1 MKDQRLGMLTGVV
14 RFSLQHRG
22 TIVAL
27 AAMLLFYGLYTLTK
41 AKYDVFPEF
50 VPPEVTIRVEAPGF
64 SPEQV
69 ERLVTNPVEYAI
81 MGVQG
86 IESLLSSS
94 IQGLSAITVKFRSGT
109 DVYLARQMVAEGL
122 GSLSGQLP
130 EGVTPFISPLTSST
144 GVVLQL
150 GLASE
155 KRSLMELR
163 TIADWTVKPRLLA
176 APGVAQ
182 VQVFGGEVKQL
193 QIQIQPERL
202 VRHNLSLEDVLAVA
216 RKATGV
222 RGAGFV
228 DTENQRIVLQ
238 TEGQSILPDQLGRA
252 VVLHQE
258 GANVTLGN
266 VAKVA
271 EGPEPPVGEG
281 AINGRPGVVLLVT
294 AQYGANT
301 LEVTQS
307 LNRALREL
315 RPTLHEEGID
325 LYPDLFRP
333 ADFIHT
339 AIHNVISALQIGAIL
354 VVIILFLFLFNYR
367 TAAISFTAIPLS
379 LIAAITLLVHLGFT
393 LNTMVL
399 SGLAIAIGEV
409 VDDAVIDVENIF
421 RRLRENH
428 HLKNPQPAFQVVLNA
443 SIEVRSAVVFAT
455 LSVLLVFI
463 PILTLPGLAGRLF
476 APLGIAYILAVLA
489 SLVVALT
496 VTPVL
501 SFWLLGQQD
510 LSEKEPPIVR
520 WSKNRYRA
528 LLLGVE
534 KHPIGVAGGAI
545 CLVAAGLVIFPFL
558 HEEFLPQFREADF
571 IVHMAAAPGTSLEE
585 SQRLGRQVT
594 LQLFKLP
601 SVRVVSQKTGRA
613 KEGSSTRGT
622 NMSEI
627 DAGLKPPAVFSP
639 SEVRRVLAQFPG
651 LEFAVKTFLTERIDE
666 TISGYTAS
674 VVINLFGNDLNVLDQ
689 KGQEIARALRK
700 VRGAVDIQVQSVPGT
715 PQIMVRLRKE
725 ALAHW
730 GFDPVAVL
738 DAIRTAYQGN
748 IVGQIYEGNRVF
760 DVSVILNP
768 QDRKVVT
775 MLRRLP
781 VRNATGAY
789 IRLGEL
795 ADIDETSGRYVV
807 LHNGAR
813 RVQTVTCNVAGRGVG
828 SFVAAAKRQI
838 RSAVSLPAGTYT
850 EFTGTAEA
858 EARSRRDLLVRSSL
872 AGIGIVLLLSMVAG
886 HYRNILLI
894 LLNLPFALVGG
905 VLAALASGG
914 ILSLGS
920 MVGFVTVFGITL
932 RSSIMMFSHYEHL
945 VAVEGMP
952 WGPEAALRG
961 ASERLAPILMT
972 ALVTAFGL
980 LPLAIGSG
988 AAGREIEGPMA
999 IVILGGLITS
1009 TALNLLVLPTL
1020 ALKYGRFGKN
1030 VDDALGNGRSDE

>member
-1 MKDQRLGMLTGVV
+1 LEDDRRGILTEII

-22 TIVAL
+22 TIIAL
-27 AAMLLFYGLYTLTK
+27 SALLLFYGLYTLRS

-69 ERLVTNPVEYAI
+69 EELVTRPVEYAI

-94 IQGLSAITVKFRSGT
+94 IQGLSAITVKFRAGT
-109 DVYLARQMVAEGL
+109 DVYLARQMVGESMATL
-122 GSLSGQLP
+122 AGQLP
-130 EGVTPFISPLTSST
+130 QGVVPFMTPLTSST
-144 GVVLQL
+144 AAVLQL
-150 GLASE
+150 GLASD
-155 KRSLMELR
+155 KRSLMEIR
-163 TIADWTVKPRLLA
+163 TVADWTVKPRLLA
-176 APGVAQ
+176 ASGVAQ

-193 QIQIQPERL
+193 QVQMHPERL
-202 VRHNLSLEDVLAVA
+202 TRYDLSMDDLLAVA
-216 RKATGV
+216 RKATGI
-222 RGAGFV
+222 RGAGFI
-228 DTENQRIVLQ
+228 DTENQRIILQ
-238 TEGQSILPDQLGRA
+238 SEGQSTLPDQLARA
-252 VVLHQE
+252 VLLHRN
-258 GANVTLGN
+258 GAHITLGDVANV
-266 VAKVA
+266 A
-271 EGPEPPVGEG
+271 EAPEPPVGEG
-281 AINGRPGVVLLVT
+281 AVNGRPGVVVLVS

-301 LEVTQS
+301 LEVTRS
-307 LNRALREL
+307 LDQAIREL
-315 RPTLHEEGID
+315 RPALDKEGII

-339 AIHNVISALQIGAIL
+339 AIYNVVSALQIGAIL
-354 VVIILFLFLFNYR
+354 VVIILLLFLFNYR

-379 LIAAITLLVHLGFT
+379 LITAITLLVHLGFT

-421 RRLRENH
+421 RRLRENR
-428 HLKNPQPAFQVVLNA
+428 HLKNPRGILRVALEA

-455 LSVLLVFI
+455 FSVLLIFI

-501 SFWLLGQQD
+501 SLLLLGRQD
-510 LSEKEPPIVR
+510 LPEKDPPVVR
-520 WSKNRYRA
+520 WSKGRYQR
-528 LLLGVE
+528 LLLGAE
-534 KHPIGVAGGAI
+534 KHPRWVVGSTI
-545 CLVAAGLVIFPFL
+545 CLVAVGLVILPFL
-558 HEEFLPQFREADF
+558 HSEFLPQLREADF
-571 IVHMAAAPGTSLEE
+571 IVHMTAVPGTSLEE
-585 SQRLGRQVT
+585 SQRLGSRVT
-594 LQLFKLP
+594 FELLKIP
-601 SVRVVSQKTGRA
+601 SVRVVSQKAGRA

-627 DAGLKPPAVFSP
+627 DANLKPPAVFSP
-639 SEVRRVLAQFPG
+639 SEVRKVLAQFPG

-689 KGQEIARALRK
+689 KGQEIARTLRK
-700 VRGAVDIQVQSVPGT
+700 VPGAVDIQVQSVPGT
-715 PQIMVRLRKE
+715 PQITIRLRKE

-738 DAIRTAYQGN
+738 DVIRTAYQGS
-748 IVGQIYEGNRVF
+748 IVGQVYEGNRVF
-760 DVSVILNP
+760 DVSVMLNP
-768 QDRKVVT
+768 QDRKAVSIIG
-775 MLRRLP
+775 RLP
-781 VRNATGAY
+781 MRNSTGTC
-789 IRLGEL
+789 ISLREL
-795 ADIDETSGRYVV
+795 ADIYETSGRYVI

-813 RVQTVTCNVAGRGVG
+813 RVQTVTCNVEGRSSS
-828 SFVAAAKRQI
+828 SFVADAKRQI
-838 RSAVSLPAGTYT
+838 RSAVSLPAGTYI

-872 AGIGIVLLLSMVAG
+872 ASVGIILLLSMVVG
-886 HYRNILLI
+886 HYRNVLLI

-905 VLAALASGG
+905 VLAVLASGG
-914 ILSLGS
+914 LISLGA

-945 VAVEGMP
+945 VSVEGMR
-952 WGPEAALRG
+952 WGPEAARRG

-980 LPLAIGSG
+980 LPLAIGSKS
-988 AAGREIEGPMA
+988 AGREIEGPMA

-1020 ALKYGRFGKN
+1020 ALRYGRFGEK
-1030 VDDALGNGRSDE
+1030 VKEKGDHLED